1 MYLYYC
7 MLPHVWR
14 ICYFASIAY
23 SPNGR
28 TYYRSGPPWLH
39 PVHLYMVWFT
49 LSNVDDVEIFFFIIP
64 YWSIIVDL
72 NNWVRPMF
80 ISLRIMDFILEA
92 RIMSPSLHMKDTCW
106 FSLMLFLI
114 SQLWASCPV
123 CSSSLS
129 GVRLVR
135 WSLYQDTNCA
145 EVESRVVWHVALKP
159 NMFLQL
165 IF

>member
-1 MYLYYC
+1 

-14 ICYFASIAY
+14 ICYLASITY
-23 SPNGR
+23 SPHGR
-28 TYYRSGPPWLH
+28 TYYRSGSPRLH

-80 ISLRIMDFILEA
+80 ISFSVFWISSWRLGSCHLVCIWRILVG
-92 RIMSPSLHMKDTCW
+92 SPLCC
-106 FSLMLFLI
+106 FLI
-114 SQLWASCPV
+114 SQLCASCPV

>member
-14 ICYFASIAY
+14 ICYLASITY
-23 SPNGR
+23 SPHGR
-28 TYYRSGPPWLH
+28 TYYRSGSPRLH

-80 ISLRIMDFILEA
+80 ISFSVFWISSWRLGSCHLVCIWRILVG
-92 RIMSPSLHMKDTCW
+92 SPLCCFWSVSFEL
-106 FSLMLFLI
+106 LVLYVV
-114 SQLWASCPV
+114 PV
-123 CSSSLS
+123 Y
-129 GVRLVR
+129 LVLG
-135 WSLYQDTNCA
+135 W
-145 EVESRVVWHVALKP
+145 
-159 NMFLQL
+159 
-165 IF
+165 

>member
-1 MYLYYC
+1 MVGL
-7 MLPHVWR
+7 
-14 ICYFASIAY
+14 IIDQ
-23 SPNGR
+23 
-28 TYYRSGPPWLH
+28 
-39 PVHLYMVWFT
+39 VHLGYI
-49 LSNVDDVEIFFFIIP
+49 LSIYTWYGLHCLMLMIFEIFFFIIP

-80 ISLRIMDFILEA
+80 ISFSVFWISSWRLGSCHLVCIWRILVG
-92 RIMSPSLHMKDTCW
+92 SPLCC
-106 FSLMLFLI
+106 FLI
-114 SQLWASCPV
+114 SQLCASCPV